1 MSWRTRGLCLGQ
13 GWLRAC
19 RRSWCHLHNQSLPVH
34 IQMWQSSHQ
43 AWQAIWVSQYRTP
56 PKNRDTLPMFVFHKG
71 VRQYPFAFDMFS
83 HLFHRH
89 RRVHQSWWRNLW
101 ALSPFCVAIVDLSL
115 QKDHH
120 FRHPAVDVAKTNQR
134 KDYLLSTG
142 PFTAELVL
150 YSLLHPLLLRQCWT
164 DWPNQVLEHSSI
176 QTSATRNM
184 HWQLVPRPSYFVQEG
199 EWLYLG
205 PRCPELLKGS
215 W

>member
-1 MSWRTRGLCLGQ
+1 
-13 GWLRAC
+13 
-19 RRSWCHLHNQSLPVH
+19 
-34 IQMWQSSHQ
+34 
-43 AWQAIWVSQYRTP
+43 
-56 PKNRDTLPMFVFHKG
+56 MFVSHKG

-89 RRVHQSWWRNLW
+89 RRAHQSWWRNLW
-101 ALSPFCVAIVDLSL
+101 ALSPFCVAIVDLFL

-134 KDYLLSTG
+134 RDYLLSIG
-142 PFTAELVL
+142 PFAAELVL
-150 YSLLHPLLLRQCWT
+150 YSLLHPLLLRRCWM

-176 QTSATRNM
+176 RTSATRNM
-184 HWQLVPRPSYFVQEG
+184 HWQLVLRPSYFVREG

-215 W
+215 WWPCFWRRRWRAFRVRLLHLEGLRLVLRSFLFKFQVKIYFIQLY